1 MLLCSRVPSSVFS
14 VPRPAWL
21 GGWAAIGWP
30 KIALWALIAA
40 LILVLAVAR
49 TALAASPPARPS
61 ARIADVIDGDTVV
74 LERAIDGAREV
85 RLVGLQAPKL
95 PLSRPGFKTWPLADE
110 ARAALA
116 AIAQNREVT
125 LIRTGQ
131 GVDRHRRLLAHLE
144 RSDGLWLQGE
154 MLRTGFARVYT
165 FADNRGRAREMFSLE
180 REARAARRGIWRHPF
195 YAIRKADAIE
205 AADIGTFQLV
215 QGTVRKAAR
224 VKNHVYLNFGA
235 DWRTDFTISIAARD
249 LKLFEQAGL
258 DLLALEGRT
267 VRVRGWLDSYNGPA
281 IEADHPEQI
290 EVLERPDG

>member
-1 MLLCSRVPSSVFS
+1 MANYRPRLLAFAC
-14 VPRPAWL
+14 
-21 GGWAAIGWP
+21 
-30 KIALWALIAA
+30 IAA
-40 LILVLAVAR
+40 LIALLAPAWPG
-49 TALAASPPARPS
+49 LAASPSSAPS
-61 ARIADVIDGDTVV
+61 ARVVEIIDGDTVV
-74 LERAIDGAREV
+74 LERTIDGAREV
-85 RLVGLQAPKL
+85 RLVGIQAPKL

-110 ARAALA
+110 ARSALT

-131 GVDRHRRLLAHLE
+131 GMDRHRRLLAHLE

-165 FADNRGRAREMFSLE
+165 FADNRGRAREMFALE

-195 YAIRKADAIE
+195 YAIRKADAID

-235 DWRTDFTISIAARD
+235 DWRTDFTITIAARD

-258 DLLALEGRT
+258 DLFALEGRT
-267 VRVRGWLDSYNGPA
+267 VRVRGWLDSYNGPT

-290 EVLERPDG
+290 EVLDRPDG